1 MPVVKKVTT
10 ANVVAQ
16 KKKVSTASVRS
27 FRSPSTIAEM
37 GDQNFGTL
45 DASKDGLIVTYDS
58 TSNKFVLISPDEAL
72 DTSASDGDISD
83 SFVDQLEQEL
93 DFGQIQAGDVDGG
106 SF

>member
-16 KKKVSTASVRS
+16 KKKVSEVSIRS
-27 FRSPSTIAEM
+27 FRSPSSIAEM

-58 TSNKFVLISPDEAL
+58 STDKFVLISPDDAL
-72 DTSASDGDISD
+72 DTSASDSDISD

>member
-45 DASKDGLIVTYDS
+45 DATKDGLIVTYDS
-58 TSNKFVLISPDEAL
+58 TSNKFVLISPDEG
-72 DTSASDGDISD
+72 T
-83 SFVDQLEQEL
+83 
-93 DFGQIQAGDVDGG
+93 
-106 SF
+106 

>member
-10 ANVVAQ
+10 ANIVAQ
-16 KKKVSTASVRS
+16 KKKVSEPSVRS
-27 FRSPSTIAEM
+27 FRSPSTIREM

-58 TSNKFVLISPDEAL
+58 TTNKFILISPDEAL
-72 DTSASDGDISD
+72 DTSASDSDISD
-83 SFVDQLEQEL
+83 SFVDQLEEEL

-106 SF
+106 AF

>member
-58 TSNKFVLISPDEAL
+58 TSNKFILISPDEAL
-72 DTSASDGDISD
+72 DTSASDSDISD

-106 SF
+106 AF

>member
-16 KKKVSTASVRS
+16 KKKVSEPSVRS

-58 TSNKFVLISPDEAL
+58 TSNKFILISPDEAL
-72 DTSASDGDISD
+72 DTSASDSDISD
-83 SFVDQLEQEL
+83 SFVDQLEEEL

-106 SF
+106 AF

>member
-58 TSNKFVLISPDEAL
+58 TTNKFVLTSPDEAL
-72 DTSASDGDISD
+72 DTSASDSDISD
-83 SFVDQLEQEL
+83 SFVEQLEQEL

-106 SF
+106 AF

>member
-10 ANVVAQ
+10 ANIVAQ
-16 KKKVSTASVRS
+16 KKKVSEVSVRS

-58 TSNKFVLISPDEAL
+58 TSNKFILISPDEAL
-72 DTSASDGDISD
+72 DTSASDSDISD
-83 SFVDQLEQEL
+83 SFVDQLEEEL

-106 SF
+106 AF

>member
-10 ANVVAQ
+10 ANIVAQ
-16 KKKVSTASVRS
+16 KKKVSEVSVRS

-58 TSNKFVLISPDEAL
+58 TSNKFILISPDEAL
-72 DTSASDGDISD
+72 DTSASDADISD
-83 SFVDQLEQEL
+83 SFVEQLEQEL

-106 SF
+106 AF

>member
-10 ANVVAQ
+10 ANIVAQ
-16 KKKVSTASVRS
+16 KKKVSEASVRS

-72 DTSASDGDISD
+72 DTSASDSDISD
-83 SFVDQLEQEL
+83 AFVDQLEQEL

>member
-45 DASKDGLIVTYDS
+45 DETKDGLIVTYDS
-58 TSNKFVLISPDEAL
+58 TTNKFVLISPDEAL
-72 DTSASDGDISD
+72 DTSASDSDISD

-106 SF
+106 AF

>member
-10 ANVVAQ
+10 ANIVAQ
-16 KKKVSTASVRS
+16 KKKVSEVSVRS
-27 FRSPSTIAEM
+27 LRSPSTIAEM

-72 DTSASDGDISD
+72 DTSASDSDISD
-83 SFVDQLEQEL
+83 SFVDQKEEEL

-106 SF
+106 AF

>member
-10 ANVVAQ
+10 ANIVAQ
-16 KKKVSTASVRS
+16 KKKVSEASVRS

-58 TSNKFVLISPDEAL
+58 TSNKFILISPDEAL
-72 DTSASDGDISD
+72 DTSASDSDISD
-83 SFVDQLEQEL
+83 SFVDQLEEEL

-106 SF
+106 AF

>member
-16 KKKVSTASVRS
+16 KKKVSEASVRS

-72 DTSASDGDISD
+72 DTSASDSDISD
-83 SFVDQLEQEL
+83 SFVDQLEEEL

-106 SF
+106 AF

>member
-10 ANVVAQ
+10 ANIVAQ
-16 KKKVSTASVRS
+16 KKKVSEVSVRS

-72 DTSASDGDISD
+72 DTSASDSDISD
-83 SFVDQLEQEL
+83 SFVDQKEEEL

-106 SF
+106 AF

>member
-10 ANVVAQ
+10 ANIVAQ
-16 KKKVSTASVRS
+16 KKKVSEPSVRS
-27 FRSPSTIAEM
+27 FRSPSTIREM

-58 TSNKFVLISPDEAL
+58 TSNKFVLITPDEAL
-72 DTSASDGDISD
+72 DTSASDSDISD

-106 SF
+106 AF

>member
-10 ANVVAQ
+10 ANVVTQ
-16 KKKVSTASVRS
+16 KKKVSEVSIRS
-27 FRSPSTIAEM
+27 FRSPSSIAEM

-58 TSNKFVLISPDEAL
+58 STDKFVLISPDDAL
-72 DTSASDGDISD
+72 DTSASDSDISD

-106 SF
+106 AF

>member
-58 TSNKFVLISPDEAL
+58 TSNKFILISPDEAL
-72 DTSASDGDISD
+72 DTSASDSDISD
-83 SFVDQLEQEL
+83 SFVEQLEEEL

-106 SF
+106 AF

>member
-58 TSNKFVLISPDEAL
+58 STDKFVLISPDEAL
-72 DTSASDGDISD
+72 DTSASDSDISD
-83 SFVDQLEQEL
+83 SFVEQLEEEL

-106 SF
+106 AF

>member
-16 KKKVSTASVRS
+16 KKKVTKASVRS

-72 DTSASDGDISD
+72 DTSASDSDISD
-83 SFVDQLEQEL
+83 SFVDQLEEEL

-106 SF
+106 AF

>member
-16 KKKVSTASVRS
+16 KKKVSEASVRS

-58 TSNKFVLISPDEAL
+58 TSNKFILISPDEAL
-72 DTSASDGDISD
+72 DTSASDADISD
-83 SFVDQLEQEL
+83 SFVEQLEQEL

-106 SF
+106 AF

>member
-1 MPVVKKVTT
+1 MPVVRKVTT

-16 KKKVSTASVRS
+16 KKKVSEVSVRS

-58 TSNKFVLISPDEAL
+58 TSNKFILISPDEAL
-72 DTSASDGDISD
+72 DTSASDSDISD
-83 SFVDQLEQEL
+83 SFVDQLEEEL

-106 SF
+106 AF

>member
-16 KKKVSTASVRS
+16 KKKVSEVSIRS
-27 FRSPSTIAEM
+27 FRSPSSIAEM

-58 TSNKFVLISPDEAL
+58 STDKFVLISPDDAL
-72 DTSASDGDISD
+72 DTSASDSD
-83 SFVDQLEQEL
+83 L
-93 DFGQIQAGDVDGG
+93 
-106 SF
+106 

>member
-16 KKKVSTASVRS
+16 KKKVSEVSVRS

-58 TSNKFVLISPDEAL
+58 TSNKFILISPDEAL
-72 DTSASDGDISD
+72 DTSASDSDISD

-106 SF
+106 AF

>member
-45 DASKDGLIVTYDS
+45 DASKDGLIVT
-58 TSNKFVLISPDEAL
+58 
-72 DTSASDGDISD
+72 
-83 SFVDQLEQEL
+83 
-93 DFGQIQAGDVDGG
+93 
-106 SF
+106 

>member
-16 KKKVSTASVRS
+16 KKKVSEVSVRS

-58 TSNKFVLISPDEAL
+58 TSNKFILISPDEAL
-72 DTSASDGDISD
+72 DTSASDSDISD
-83 SFVDQLEQEL
+83 SFVDQLEEEL

-106 SF
+106 AF